1 MSDPAWAAG
10 GPPSSHIGLGAAE
23 IFLTLVREAPS
34 ELHKTHSIEHGP
46 LSMAWLPLSLGQSIM
61 TPPPPRDPQVRLAV
75 PTQEKFV
82 RVSLASH

>member
-46 LSMAWLPLSLGQSIM
+46 LNMAWLPLSLGQSIM
-61 TPPPPRDPQVRLAV
+61 TPPIDPQVRLAV
-75 PTQEKFV
+75 PTQEKWV
-82 RVSLASH
+82 RVSLDSQ